1 MTVWDQVL
9 ARVETKVNRHSFS
22 TWFRRTEFV
31 TDDGQRVT
39 IRVPDTVFRDW
50 LLKHYSGVLADAL
63 AEVGRSDTALTFV
76 TEAEANTQQA
86 AVERNFAP
94 ATVET
99 APGRPEVEFPVAA
112 AEAPVGP
119 PGLNPR
125 YTFDTFVVGP
135 SNQFAHAACRAVA
148 EAPARSY
155 NPLFIYG

>member
-31 TDDGQRVT
+31 GDDGHRVT

-63 AEVGRSDTALTFV
+63 AEIGRSDTALAFV

-86 AVERNFAP
+86 AVERDFAP
-94 ATVET
+94 PSSDA
-99 APGRPEVEFPVAA
+99 AAARPRPPPRPLRQPPAECSAARQRWVPPIREVAA
-112 AEAPVGP
+112 D
-119 PGLNPR
+119 R
-125 YTFDTFVVGP
+125 
-135 SNQFAHAACRAVA
+135 R
-148 EAPARSY
+148 
-155 NPLFIYG
+155 

>member
-86 AVERNFAP
+86 AVERSLAAAP
-94 ATVET
+94 DATPTT
-99 APGRPEVEFPVAA
+99 AEVAFPVVTTKGRRSAR
-112 AEAPVGP
+112 
-119 PGLNPR
+119 PG
-125 YTFDTFVVGP
+125 
-135 SNQFAHAACRAVA
+135 
-148 EAPARSY
+148 
-155 NPLFIYG
+155 

>member
-1 MTVWDQVL
+1 MSDFHAFWPAGQRLSHAGWGQMTVWDQVL

-86 AVERNFAP
+86 AVERDFAP
-94 ATVET
+94 PADATPST
-99 APGRPEVEFPVAA
+99 AEVEFPV
-112 AEAPVGP
+112 VDS
-119 PGLNPR
+119 R
-125 YTFDTFVVGP
+125 RRT
-135 SNQFAHAACRAVA
+135 RR
-148 EAPARSY
+148 PARA
-155 NPLFIYG
+155 

>member
-31 TDDGQRVT
+31 GDDGQRVT

-63 AEVGRSDTALTFV
+63 AEIGRSDTALAFV

-86 AVERNFAP
+86 AVERKFAP
-94 ATVET
+94 PSPEPAS
-99 APGRPEVEFPVAA
+99 APADVEFPPRDAP
-112 AEAPVGP
+112 PVGP

-125 YTFDTFVVGP
+125 YTFDTFV
-135 SNQFAHAACRAVA
+135 
-148 EAPARSY
+148 
-155 NPLFIYG
+155 

>member
-1 MTVWDQVL
+1 MSDFHAFWPVCQTLDRADGRQMTVWDQVL

-86 AVERNFAP
+86 AVERDFAP
-94 ATVET
+94 PADA
-99 APGRPEVEFPVAA
+99 AP
-112 AEAPVGP
+112 
-119 PGLNPR
+119 
-125 YTFDTFVVGP
+125 
-135 SNQFAHAACRAVA
+135 
-148 EAPARSY
+148 SY
-155 NPLFIYG
+155 G